1 MDIVKGIAVSPGVVI
16 GEAVVLE
23 RGAYHLKYRYI
34 DGGEIEVELQRLEA
48 AFKAS
53 IKEVQVLRKAA
64 TEQLGDE
71 TAAIFDWHMGVLGK
85 DHHLRNQIETLIR
98 EEKHSA
104 AASVSR
110 VMENYKQRFLKMK
123 DPIFVERAEDVK
135 DVEQRL
141 MRNLLGD
148 QAEAESHFD
157 QPVIILSYDLTP
169 SQTAQMNQEFVVGL
183 ATDVGGLTSHTAII
197 AHSLHIPAVV
207 GLGSVTSKVNTGDPV
222 IVDGTHG
229 LVICQPNES
238 TLARYREEAE
248 KFRVFEL
255 SLKQLRDL
263 PAVTRDDVEV
273 RLLGNIEFPSE
284 ARTCL
289 ENGADGIGLY
299 RTEYLYLRGNK
310 EPTEEEHIEAYTTAL
325 RGCEPK
331 PLTIRT
337 MDLGADK
344 YGPLRG
350 EDSERNP
357 FLGLRSIRYC
367 LQNLDLF
374 KTQLRA
380 ILRVSCLG
388 KVRVMFPLIISLME
402 LRQAKMALGD
412 AMEDLEEQS
421 LDFNRNIEIGMMIE
435 TPAAALQARQ
445 FAKEVDFFSIGTN
458 DLVQYTLAV
467 DRANRRVATI
477 YTPSHPAVLRL
488 IRDVLRTASRMDVL
502 CSVCGEMAG
511 EPIYTLLLL
520 GLGLRRFSMVP
531 GNIPQ
536 IKKLIRSTTLKHA
549 ERVAVRALSFDT
561 DRQVRNYLRDETAK
575 LLPEIV

>member
-16 GEAVVLE
+16 GEAVILDRGAHHLKRRYVEPGEADGELQVLE
-23 RGAYHLKYRYI
+23 T
-34 DGGEIEVELQRLEA
+34 

-53 IKEVQVLRKAA
+53 LEEVRTLRRAA

-85 DHHLRNQIETLIR
+85 DRHLRQQIEDLIR
-98 EEKHSA
+98 EERMSA
-104 AASVSR
+104 AAAVSQ
-110 VMENYKQRFLKMK
+110 VMHGYKERFLKMK
-123 DPIFVERAEDVK
+123 DPIFVERTEDVR

-141 MRNLLGD
+141 IRNLLGD
-148 QAEAESHFD
+148 QAEVETRFEKPS
-157 QPVIILSYDLTP
+157 IILSYDLTP
-169 SQTAQMNQEFVVGL
+169 SQTAQMNTDYVVGL
-183 ATDVGGLTSHTAII
+183 ATDVGGLTSHMAII

-207 GLGSVTSKVNTGDPV
+207 GLGSVTSKVKAGDTV
-222 IVDGTHG
+222 IIDGTHG
-229 LVICQPNES
+229 LVICRPNES

-263 PAVTRDDVEV
+263 PAVTRDGVEV
-273 RLLGNIEFPSE
+273 SLLGNIEFPSE
-284 ARTCL
+284 ARTCM
-289 ENGADGIGLY
+289 ENGADGVGLY

-310 EPTEEEHIEAYTTAL
+310 EPSEEEHIEAYTTAL
-325 RGCEPK
+325 EACDPK

-350 EDSERNP
+350 AESERNP

-380 ILRVSCLG
+380 ILRVSRLG
-388 KVRVMFPLIISLME
+388 NVRVMFPLIISLME

-412 AMEDLEEQS
+412 AMEDLEEEG
-421 LDFNRNIEIGMMIE
+421 LEFNRSIEIGMMIE
-435 TPAAALQARQ
+435 TPAAALLARQ

-467 DRANRRVATI
+467 DRSNQRVATS
-477 YTPSHPAVLRL
+477 YTPSHPAVIRL
-488 IRDVLRTASRMDVL
+488 VRDVLRTAVRMEVS
-502 CSVCGEMAG
+502 CGVCGEMAG
-511 EPIYTLLLL
+511 EPVYTLLLL
-520 GLGLRRFSMVP
+520 GLGLRQFSMVP

-536 IKKLIRSTTLKHA
+536 IKKLIRSTTVKHA
-549 ERVAVRALSFDT
+549 ERVAARALSFDT
-561 DRQVRNYLRDETAK
+561 DRQVRNYLRDETAR
-575 LLPEIV
+575 LLPEVL